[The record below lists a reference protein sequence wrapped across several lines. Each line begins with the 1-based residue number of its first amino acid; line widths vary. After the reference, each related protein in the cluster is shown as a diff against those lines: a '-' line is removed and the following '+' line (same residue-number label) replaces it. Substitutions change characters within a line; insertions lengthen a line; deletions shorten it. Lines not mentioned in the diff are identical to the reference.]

1 MPVLDPLSP
10 FHVKEN
16 GFITFHKV
24 IWNRFGWSLFQ
35 FIPWTAKIEFEMDAA
50 PKFLHDQYFRFFWVW
65 IFVFY
70 QFPHVIILG
79 VLFLYFDFLMDF
91 SIPNMFVSFDPY
103 PLDKEFLTSRSPDIL
118 YRLVL
123 LARAISFSDHWFICV
138 ALARSIHTSR
148 IRSATSFIQLTQ
160 QNPLQSDACSAP
172 GKIPWD
178 SLSKQ
183 VTFVC

>member
-1 MPVLDPLSP
+1 MAGPYFNLFLEQQKLSLRWMRP
-10 FHVKEN
+10 QSFCMINTFVSFECEFLFFINFH
-16 GFITFHKV
+16 
-24 IWNRFGWSLFQ
+24 
-35 FIPWTAKIEFEMDAA
+35 
-50 PKFLHDQYFRFFWVW
+50 
-65 IFVFY
+65 
-70 QFPHVIILG
+70 IILG

-118 YRLVL
+118 YCLVL

-172 GKIPWD
+172 GKIP
-178 SLSKQ
+178 
-183 VTFVC
+183 